1 MIKRNKWILF
11 VTSLVILLPLA
22 VGLILWNQL
31 PEQMPT
37 HWGADGQ
44 VDGYSSKLFGVLGL
58 PLFMLGIH
66 WLCVVMTAAA
76 PKHNNVSGKALHLVF
91 WICPATSLIVGFI
104 TYGQVLG
111 LQMNVTLIMLLLM
124 GVLFFAIGNY
134 LPKCKQN
141 YTVGIKLPWTLNDEA
156 NWDSTHRFAGK
167 LWVVGGLLILATAF
181 LQNIWI
187 FLGIVMVMSIV
198 PMIYSYLY
206 YRKHTSEE

>member
-11 VTSLVILLPLA
+11 VTSLVILLPMA

-76 PKHNNVSGKALHLVF
+76 PKHNNVTGKALHLVF

-124 GVLFFAIGNY
+124 GVLFFAVGNY

-167 LWVVGGLLILATAF
+167 LWVVGGIVMLATAF
-181 LQNIWI
+181 LQNIWV
-187 FLGIVMVMSIV
+187 FL
-198 PMIYSYLY
+198 
-206 YRKHTSEE
+206 

>member
-58 PLFMLGIH
+58 PLFMLVIH

-76 PKHNNVSGKALHLVF
+76 PKHNNVTGKALHLVF

-124 GVLFFAIGNY
+124 GVLFFAMAI
-134 LPKCKQN
+134 
-141 YTVGIKLPWTLNDEA
+141 
-156 NWDSTHRFAGK
+156 
-167 LWVVGGLLILATAF
+167 
-181 LQNIWI
+181 I
-187 FLGIVMVMSIV
+187 FPNASRTT
-198 PMIYSYLY
+198 P
-206 YRKHTSEE
+206 